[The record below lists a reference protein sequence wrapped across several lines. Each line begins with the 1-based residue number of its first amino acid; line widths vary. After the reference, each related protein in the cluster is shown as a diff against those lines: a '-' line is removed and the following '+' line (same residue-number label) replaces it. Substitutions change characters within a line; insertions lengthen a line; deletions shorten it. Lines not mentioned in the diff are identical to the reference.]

1 MKATIL
7 LIASLQLGVVIGL
20 GTGKRLVD
28 DQGDVELFLAKPK
41 VGQSVARVSKA
52 HVSNGVR
59 VARTLKNVGGI
70 QILEIPRASADS
82 IVASYRT
89 NGMFEFIKPNIVGE
103 PRDFSP
109 PNDPLYACTN
119 QIRWVNNFTF
129 TRNTYG
135 AMTHNNMGRPIN
147 LVSNG
152 IPIGSMVPARK
163 DASIHLLEGWE
174 IQASAPHVVVAVI
187 DSGFAGGHP
196 DAQGILWTNTAE
208 IAWDEIDNDAN
219 GITNDINGI
228 GIYKGTNGSLIVTNL
243 TADWGTH
250 GTMVGGGVGAIPDNG
265 IGTAGIVRDA
275 HIMVVRTFFD
285 EVGIVTGFDYALAK
299 GAKII
304 NCSWGFVGT
313 EPLAL
318 KEAFAAANA
327 AGVLCVAATVNSFVD
342 YDTLYPDYPA
352 RWKKTA
358 FNPDGFGNICVVASS
373 MPDDRLAPGASPI
386 GRNTV
391 DIMAP
396 GFYVLSLYADGGY
409 AFGNGTSYA
418 ASHVSGVAAL
428 VMEHYPGLVPEQVI
442 HLLNATVDPGWDI
455 GTNTISGGRLNLYR
469 SLASLKAEIH
479 IRELDKEQGTVSLE
493 LTNTLP
499 NLTYTVE
506 RSIDMTE
513 WVYIGYVRG
522 TNSVLSLTDTNA
534 IADKVMY
541 RYLF

>member
-1 MKATIL
+1 
-7 LIASLQLGVVIGL
+7 
-20 GTGKRLVD
+20 
-28 DQGDVELFLAKPK
+28 
-41 VGQSVARVSKA
+41 
-52 HVSNGVR
+52 
-59 VARTLKNVGGI
+59 
-70 QILEIPRASADS
+70 
-82 IVASYRT
+82 
-89 NGMFEFIKPNIVGE
+89 
-103 PRDFSP
+103 
-109 PNDPLYACTN
+109 
-119 QIRWVNNFTF
+119 
-129 TRNTYG
+129 
-135 AMTHNNMGRPIN
+135 
-147 LVSNG
+147 
-152 IPIGSMVPARK
+152 
-163 DASIHLLEGWE
+163 
-174 IQASAPHVVVAVI
+174 
-187 DSGFAGGHP
+187 
-196 DAQGILWTNTAE
+196 
-208 IAWDEIDNDAN
+208 
-219 GITNDINGI
+219 
-228 GIYKGTNGSLIVTNL
+228 
-243 TADWGTH
+243 
-250 GTMVGGGVGAIPDNG
+250 
-265 IGTAGIVRDA
+265 
-275 HIMVVRTFFD
+275 
-285 EVGIVTGFDYALAK
+285 
-299 GAKII
+299 
-304 NCSWGFVGT
+304 
-313 EPLAL
+313 
-318 KEAFAAANA
+318 
-327 AGVLCVAATVNSFVD
+327 
-342 YDTLYPDYPA
+342 
-352 RWKKTA
+352 
-358 FNPDGFGNICVVASS
+358 